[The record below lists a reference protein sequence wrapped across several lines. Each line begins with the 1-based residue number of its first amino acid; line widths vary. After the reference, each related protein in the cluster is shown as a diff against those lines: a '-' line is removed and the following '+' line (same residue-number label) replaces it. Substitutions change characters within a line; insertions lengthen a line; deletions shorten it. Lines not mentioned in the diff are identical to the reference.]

1 MKGFLLGVAA
11 GYVLGAR
18 AGRER
23 YEQLVQTYRKFVN
36 NPKVRQA
43 TDTARNKVM
52 NITQQRGVQHRHTTS
67 EPVIPEPSRAP
78 ATDQPTEVDRP

>member
-23 YEQLVQTYRKFVN
+23 YEQLVQTYRKVVN

-43 TDTARNKVM
+43 ADTARNKVT
-52 NITQQRGVQHRHTTS
+52 NITHQRGAGHRRTTP